1 MIDIIELR
9 DKYIEEKFTL
19 ADANA
24 KVAQDLLLLKISKIK
39 FSNNIT
45 IKGGVVM
52 QSLSNDYRRA
62 TRDIDLDFIK
72 YSLED
77 DSIRKFIDRLN
88 TVNDGIKITITEE
101 IEPLNHQDYKGKRV
115 LIELKDND
123 GNKIATKLDLGVHR
137 DYEIIQEE
145 YWFNFNNLGKSA
157 KLLINSKEQI
167 FVEKLKS
174 LMKQDFLSTRY
185 KDIFDFYYLINMT
198 DINKDKLLKYI
209 EIYIFKDKKMKETMV
224 SDIYNKLNSILNNE
238 IFARNLSRLKNN
250 WLEFPAKEVIKN
262 ILEFFETLETVN
274 I

>member
-115 LIELKDND
+115 LIELKDSN
-123 GNKIATKLDLGVHR
+123 GNKITTKLDLGVHK

-145 YWFNFNNLGKSA
+145 YWFNFNNLGESA

-209 EIYIFKDKKMKETMV
+209 EIYIFKDKKMKETTV
-224 SDIYNKLNSILNNE
+224 LDIYNKLNSILNNE

-262 ILEFFETLETVN
+262 ILEFFERLETVN
-274 I
+274 V